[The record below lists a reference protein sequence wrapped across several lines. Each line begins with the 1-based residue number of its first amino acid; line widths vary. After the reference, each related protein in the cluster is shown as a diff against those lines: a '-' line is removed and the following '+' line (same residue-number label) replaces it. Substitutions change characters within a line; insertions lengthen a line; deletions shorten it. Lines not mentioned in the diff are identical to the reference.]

1 VTLDQRAR
9 GAATKVRERLDKVE
23 VPPAAP
29 TVQRVQRHR
38 RRSRVA
44 LVSIV
49 TVLIAGLVFATR
61 PTTPTQVHTT
71 NPRPDASRGDP
82 AGTIYAASWKSVPKE
97 SAGLGATTSISVL
110 ATAGD
115 TLFAAGS
122 DSITLNG
129 PAKLWRSEDTVHWNE
144 PAHPSQLGSVNAIAG
159 VDLDLLAI
167 GSTASGPDQR
177 SFVWSSSDRGRT
189 WTQVAL
195 DANAFGEPAPEMGRP
210 FVDGLHWNDA
220 THEWIA
226 SGGASDGYAGIWTSS
241 DGAHW
246 TSRLA
251 PGNSAGG
258 VTIVDDGQ
266 GGWLAYWST
275 LAWSSPDGHTW
286 TPFDL
291 HLPAGYYLQS
301 ATHDTAIAAR
311 VDGTHVTPTPLL
323 RSADGGHN
331 WTEDTTFL
339 DQFPDA
345 VGVTISDG
353 ADATIIAGFSG
364 DPNHTDMWV
373 STEPSTWHALPA
385 AFKAQPGGML
395 SLTATYN
402 MTTVVMG
409 SAPELDR
416 YFTVDTHSWGIAPW
430 PKECPGSIPRRLI
443 DADPPTSADGLPP
456 LESVI
461 TDRQH
466 AVNVL
471 AETDAELHSMY
482 PRLRTLEVGP
492 GFGRAWT
499 GDVTPASTTNVT
511 IVDVDDYAIQVVFT
525 DPADCPQGAALY
537 ASLQGVPLFFVL
549 GPG

>member
-1 VTLDQRAR
+1 MTLDQRAR
-9 GAATKVRERLDKVE
+9 TAATSVRDRVDKLG
-23 VPPAAP
+23 VPPAAA
-29 TVQRVQRHR
+29 TVRRVQRQR
-38 RRSRVA
+38 RRSRAA
-44 LVSIV
+44 LVGVIA
-49 TVLIAGLVFATR
+49 VLIAGLAFAGR
-61 PTTPTQVHTT
+61 PSSPTSIHAS
-71 NPRPDASRGDP
+71 NPGPASPGSAP
-82 AGTIYAASWKSVPKE
+82 AGTIYAAGWTRVLKE
-97 SAGLGATTSISVL
+97 SAGIGANASISVL

-115 TLFAAGS
+115 TLFAAGTE
-122 DSITLNG
+122 SISLNE
-129 PAKLWRSEDTVHWNE
+129 AASLWRSEDTVHWTE
-144 PAHPSQLGSVNAIAG
+144 PAHPSRIGGISAIAG

-167 GSTASGPDQR
+167 GSTPSGPEQTP
-177 SFVWSSSDRGRT
+177 FVWSSSDRGRT
-189 WTQVAL
+189 WTEVAL

-258 VTIVDDGQ
+258 VSIVDDGH

-286 TPFDL
+286 TPFEL
-291 HLPAGYYLQS
+291 HLPPGYYLQS
-301 ATHDTAIAAR
+301 ATHEIAIAAR

-323 RSADGGHN
+323 RSADGGHT

-345 VGVTISDG
+345 VGTTISRG

-373 STEPSTWHALPA
+373 STEPSTWHALPT
-385 AFKAQPGGML
+385 AFKAQPGGVL
-395 SLTATYN
+395 SFTATTGT
-402 MTTVVMG
+402 TTVVMG

-430 PKECPGSIPRRLI
+430 PKECPGSVPRRLI

-499 GDVTPASTTNVT
+499 GDVTAASITNVS
-511 IVDVDDYAIQVVFT
+511 IVDVDDYAIQVGFT
-525 DPADCPQGAALY
+525 DPADCPHGAALY
-537 ASLQGVPLFFVL
+537 ASLQGVPLFFVV
-549 GPG
+549 GPA